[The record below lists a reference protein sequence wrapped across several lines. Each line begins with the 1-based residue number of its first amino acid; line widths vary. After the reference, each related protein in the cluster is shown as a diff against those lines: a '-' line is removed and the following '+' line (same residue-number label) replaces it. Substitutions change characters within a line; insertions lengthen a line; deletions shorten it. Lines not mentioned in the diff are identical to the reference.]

1 RFKLERDGQ
10 IIGVTK
16 DPYNFKLNAVNGTL
30 DEPVVLNFS
39 SFDDIVNV
47 YPNPVREELTVTLL
61 TEKTGPVEIQITDIT
76 GRKII
81 VRRGTEITGGVSVTN
96 IDCSNLRPGIY
107 FARIIIDGKYKVVK
121 IEKQ

>member
-1 RFKLERDGQ
+1 
-10 IIGVTK
+10 
-16 DPYNFKLNAVNGTL
+16 
-30 DEPVVLNFS
+30 
-39 SFDDIVNV
+39 DDIVNV